1 MKDIEKNNTEA
12 QKPFFYD
19 LLSGGHGHKDAIYDK
34 IADGIRLTIKPDGF
48 VESPRGDRENLWC
61 FSFTHKAYDLGDD
74 KYRLNPND
82 YKSWKEYGTAL
93 QEEFGALELRPISMY
108 EHSGVCLSVGA
119 PTDRFDSGYVG
130 FAFVTR
136 ETLEEAGLTLDELGS
151 DSIETDLKGELE
163 LYNAYLNGESYEIL
177 TTEVSTGESEFVGG
191 FLGSDFVENGLV
203 YEVPDFFLEDVVK
216 SLPGYV
222 SIDIDTIK
230 NATYGNRVDHEPL
243 SEEQVE
249 LSVESQTFDVV
260 HFIGDVLDNALSTA
274 ASQAGLDQY
283 SFSDEF
289 IDLISGEIQCS
300 GEYSGKSFFEDLAYG
315 GCVSGMIGGLVYYS
329 ETKEMY
335 INHMDDIERVIS
347 DLQEDLGQPI
357 GLTDPRYNSAVWLV
371 FEEYSR
377 RINDYFDFNTELEE
391 EAHELSLGQKIA
403 LHNHLEDDDQKE
415 IVIEQLEEEFKELNL
430 KEKAKAF
437 DLFDYSYQAVNVAHW
452 VLDDLEEMEYTIE
465 RLFEEMPELGANLQA
480 MDVDI
485 RIWLN
490 EKEGVDVAPE
500 VKNVVLHEGEKKV
513 RTIHPKMTKG
523 PRL

>member
-34 IADGIRLTIKPDGF
+34 IADGIRLTIEPDVF
-48 VESPRGDRENLWC
+48 
-61 FSFTHKAYDLGDD
+61 
-74 KYRLNPND
+74 
-82 YKSWKEYGTAL
+82 
-93 QEEFGALELRPISMY
+93 
-108 EHSGVCLSVGA
+108 
-119 PTDRFDSGYVG
+119 
-130 FAFVTR
+130 
-136 ETLEEAGLTLDELGS
+136 
-151 DSIETDLKGELE
+151 
-163 LYNAYLNGESYEIL
+163 
-177 TTEVSTGESEFVGG
+177 
-191 FLGSDFVENGLV
+191 
-203 YEVPDFFLEDVVK
+203 
-216 SLPGYV
+216 
-222 SIDIDTIK
+222 
-230 NATYGNRVDHEPL
+230 
-243 SEEQVE
+243 
-249 LSVESQTFDVV
+249 VESQTFDVV

-289 IDLISGEIQCS
+289 IDLISGKIQCS
-300 GEYSGKSFFEDLAYG
+300 GEYCGKSFFEDLAYG

-335 INHMDDIERVIS
+335 INHMDDIERFIS
-347 DLQEDLGQPI
+347 DLQEEFGEPI